1 MSNLNDIGL
10 IAAITIAGYFVV
22 LTAER
27 WIHARGDA
35 LATGL
40 MSGVPIS
47 TKHRWLLLFNNWL
60 PNALG
65 VAIFSLVVALV
76 LIAIAREAN
85 DRFVEVV
92 AYLCAIGFGFSC
104 AFWLVL
110 GTSWFVYYLSLVR
123 EAKSD

>member
-65 VAIFSLVVALV
+65 VVLFSLIVALV

-85 DRFVEVV
+85 DRFVEFV
-92 AYLCAIGFGFSC
+92 AYLCAIGFGFSSV
-104 AFWLVL
+104 FWLVL